1 MIRIFFIFFAL
12 LSAAAA
18 FRLGGFIFVPMVLL
32 SFSSSFHLRYL
43 AVTLPAQALLT
54 AEVWRCVPEKYRGM
68 LSRLEG
74 KLGHRKYLVL
84 TVEERGK

>member
-43 AVTLPAQALLT
+43 AVTLPA
-54 AEVWRCVPEKYRGM
+54 
-68 LSRLEG
+68 
-74 KLGHRKYLVL
+74 
-84 TVEERGK
+84 